1 MDSPF
6 IVALPLALAVIML
19 GVGLSLTSGD
29 FTRVFKA
36 PKAVIIALGCQML
49 VLPVVALGLVEVIDL
64 EPALAVGVMLLVASP
79 GGTTANLFSHLAGGD
94 VALNVTLTAIN
105 SVLAMVTLPIVV
117 GWSLGHFM
125 GEDAGIGLQPA
136 KLLQVFAVVLVPVA
150 LGMAVNR
157 WSPEF
162 ARRMETPVK
171 RASVAILVIVV
182 IGALAGQWEVLT
194 ENLVSVG
201 SVALLLSAVSLAVG
215 YWVPTLAGVSRPQA
229 ISSAMEIGIHNATLA
244 ITVALSVLDND
255 QVAIPPAVYGV
266 LMFLP
271 ATIVA
276 VALSRRQQNEGR
288 PIPV

>member
-1 MDSPF
+1 MESPF
-6 IVALPLALAVIML
+6 IIALPLALAVIML
-19 GVGLSLTSGD
+19 GVGLSITSDD
-29 FTRVFKA
+29 FIRVFKA

-49 VLPVVALGLVEVIDL
+49 LLPLVALGLVEVINL

-105 SVLAMVTLPIVV
+105 SVLAMITLPIVV

-125 GEDAGIGLQPA
+125 GADAGIGLQPG

-157 WSPEF
+157 WRPEF
-162 ARRMETPVK
+162 ARRMEVPVK
-171 RASVAILVIVV
+171 RASVAILTIVV
-182 IGALAGQWEVLT
+182 IGALAGQWDVLT

-201 SVALLLSAVSLAVG
+201 SVALLLSTFSLAVG
-215 YWVPTLAGVSRPQA
+215 YWVPTAAGVTRPQA

-244 ITVALSVLDND
+244 ITVALSVLDNE
-255 QVAIPPAVYGV
+255 QIAIPPAVYGV
-266 LMFLP
+266 VMFLP
-271 ATIVA
+271 ATLVA
-276 VALSRRQQNEGR
+276 VALSRRQQNATR
-288 PIPV
+288 SISV

>member
-1 MDSPF
+1 MESPF
-6 IVALPLALAVIML
+6 IIALPLALAIIML
-19 GVGLSLTSGD
+19 GVGLSITSDD
-29 FTRVFKA
+29 FIRVFKA

-49 VLPVVALGLVEVIDL
+49 LLPLVALGLVEVINL

-105 SVLAMVTLPIVV
+105 SVLAMITLPIVV

-125 GEDAGIGLQPA
+125 GADAGIGLQPG

-157 WSPEF
+157 WRPEF
-162 ARRMETPVK
+162 ARRMEVPVK
-171 RASVAILVIVV
+171 RASVVILTIVV
-182 IGALAGQWEVLT
+182 IGALAGQWDVLT

-201 SVALLLSAVSLAVG
+201 SVALLLSTFSLAVG
-215 YWVPTLAGVSRPQA
+215 YWVPTAAGVTRPQA

-288 PIPV
+288 PVPV

>member
-6 IVALPLALAVIML
+6 IIALPLALAVIML
-19 GVGLSLTSGD
+19 GVGLSITSDD
-29 FTRVFKA
+29 FIRVFKA

-49 VLPVVALGLVEVIDL
+49 LLPLVALGLVEVINL

-105 SVLAMVTLPIVV
+105 SVLAMITLPIVV

-125 GEDAGIGLQPA
+125 GADAGIGLQPG

-157 WSPEF
+157 WRPEF
-162 ARRMETPVK
+162 ARRMEVPVK
-171 RASVAILVIVV
+171 RASVAILTIVV
-182 IGALAGQWEVLT
+182 IGALAGQWDVLT

-201 SVALLLSAVSLAVG
+201 SVALLLSTFSLAVG
-215 YWVPTLAGVSRPQA
+215 YWVPTAAGVTRPQA

-244 ITVALSVLDND
+244 ITVALSVLDNE
-255 QVAIPPAVYGV
+255 QIAIPPAVYGV
-266 LMFLP
+266 VMFLP
-271 ATIVA
+271 ATLVA
-276 VALSRRQQNEGR
+276 VALSRRQQNATH
-288 PIPV
+288 PISV